1 LDLLGPPPA
10 LPTGLVFSCFMLCIT
25 LGGLLFEISVQ
36 TKMLTENVAV
46 STAYTLYTLYA
57 HSLLCLFCS
66 SQSAAALQ

>member
-1 LDLLGPPPA
+1 
-10 LPTGLVFSCFMLCIT
+10 MLCIT

-46 STAYTLYTLYA
+46 STAYTLYTLYT